1 MKILIVLVN
10 IGEIGQATLK
20 SALCGLFRMM
30 ILAQSYRA
38 SSLHV
43 LTELGGLCP
52 FEEISSATLNLHSH
66 ALSHINTSFVG
77 KFLVFLHG
85 QDF

>member
-30 ILAQSYRA
+30 ILVQAVTGPQ
-38 SSLHV
+38 V
-43 LTELGGLCP
+43 CT
-52 FEEISSATLNLHSH
+52 F
-66 ALSHINTSFVG
+66 
-77 KFLVFLHG
+77 
-85 QDF
+85 